1 VGLKKVLALAGA
13 GAVFYVG
20 THHSA
25 AAVPA
30 FTGHLASGAL
40 TSGQQTFGS
49 RLAADTGLNP
59 GVVTAWMLAEESS
72 SYAAQRQADGNNDWL
87 NIGYTDSSTYGAS
100 DGIWSS
106 PVSAADATAGW
117 MKGGDTIPGYGTAS
131 AGIRGIVSAAG
142 ESPSA
147 QIAAI
152 RGSGWASSGYP
163 DLGDLYAQAA

>member
-1 VGLKKVLALAGA
+1 MGLKKWAVLGVAGT
-13 GAVFYVG
+13 VIYVG
-20 THHSA
+20 NHHTV
-25 AAVPA
+25 AVPA

-59 GVVTAWMLAEESS
+59 GVVTAWLLAEESS
-72 SYAAQRQADGNNDWL
+72 GAAAGRQADGNNDWL
-87 NIGYTDSSTYGAS
+87 NIGYTDSSTYGAG

-131 AGIRGIVSAAG
+131 AGIRAIVSTAG